1 METLL
6 QDLRFAFR
14 MLRKSPSVTVVAV
27 LTLALAIG
35 ASTAIFSALSAMLLR
50 PLPFPE
56 PDSLVALQ
64 DIEPQTRPHGFSWQ
78 EFTDLRSQV
87 SDLSGLAAYRQE
99 TANLAGFGEP
109 RVIAIT
115 MVTQG
120 FFEILGVKPLA
131 GRLFAPEEQ
140 VPNAPPALVATES
153 FWHSVLGG
161 VAPGAAVMLDGMPF
175 TLAGVAPQSV
185 VASLIWSEA
194 FIPLER

>member
-1 METLL
+1 MDTLL

-14 MLRKSPSVTVVAV
+14 MLRKNPSVTIVAV

-56 PDSLVALQ
+56 PDSLVTLQ

-78 EFTDLRSQV
+78 EFTDLRSQAP
-87 SDLSGLAAYRQE
+87 DLAGLAAYRQE

-120 FFEILGVKPLA
+120 FFEILGVKPVA
-131 GRLFAPEEQ
+131 GRFFAPEEQ
-140 VPNAPPALVATES
+140 VPNAPPPLGATES
-153 FWHSVLGG
+153 FLHPLLRGG
-161 VAPGAAVMLDGMPF
+161 GPG
-175 TLAGVAPQSV
+175 
-185 VASLIWSEA
+185 
-194 FIPLER
+194 